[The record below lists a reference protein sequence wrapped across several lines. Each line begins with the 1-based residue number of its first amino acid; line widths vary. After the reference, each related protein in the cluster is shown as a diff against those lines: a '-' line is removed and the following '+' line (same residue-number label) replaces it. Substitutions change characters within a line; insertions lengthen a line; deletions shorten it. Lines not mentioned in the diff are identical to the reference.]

1 MIIHEL
7 KHELKTSVRCASRYP
22 SCDHDMRIDKRSEGS
37 PLRDERYVNK
47 LSNLLCLTECGFYDR
62 LEEGGLVGPNMD
74 T

>member
-1 MIIHEL
+1 MSSKNLYVEQADVPHAAKIW
-7 KHELKTSVRCASRYP
+7 TSTTWP
-22 SCDHDMRIDKRSEGS
+22 EGS

-62 LEEGGLVGPNMD
+62 LEEGGSVGPNMG